1 MKEIKTDEKKKKFL
15 KQNKAFYVALT
26 ICIIAVVAA
35 AWTTY
40 GSVLEYAENQ
50 NRQISELMEDEPSNE
65 IKTGQEVSNI
75 PYESSAEESNT
86 EKKEVSEQTSSTS
99 TVKAEQTVKQE
110 QKIIEPIKE
119 GAIIKKYSPTD
130 LLESKT
136 MGDWRTHNGV
146 DIAAEDG
153 TIVRAMADGI
163 VTEIMNDEMYGTVV
177 RIEHKNGYTALY
189 CGLSPT
195 VTVKVGDEIVAGTSI
210 GSVYIVPCERM
221 DESHLHLIMY
231 KNDVLMN
238 PIEYWE

>member
-26 ICIIAVVAA
+26 ICIIAVAAA

-75 PYESSAEESNT
+75 PYESSAKESNT

-99 TVKAEQTVKQE
+99 MVEAEQTIKQE

-210 GSVYIVPCERM
+210 GSVYIVPCERL